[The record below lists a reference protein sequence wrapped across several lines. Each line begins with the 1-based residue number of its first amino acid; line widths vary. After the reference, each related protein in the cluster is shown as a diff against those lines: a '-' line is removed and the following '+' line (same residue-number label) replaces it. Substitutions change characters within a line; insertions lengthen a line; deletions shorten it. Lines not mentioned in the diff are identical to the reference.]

1 MPRIKKLLVL
11 AVATAIALS
20 TLALTASAESERTY
34 EVTVTNLTTGQIMT
48 PYVVA
53 THDDS
58 YRLFGRGLYAS
69 AGLQQVA
76 ENGDVPVL
84 VAELAANPAVNDVQ
98 VAAPA
103 AGPPVF
109 PGQSVSA
116 VVEASTTSRY
126 LSVAG
131 MLICTNDGFGGV
143 SSVKLPEVSKTVY
156 AYAWDAGTEINTE
169 SYADLVPPCDG
180 SGLSGMTNPALAEGA
195 TVHRHQGILGG
206 ADLDPVV
213 HGWTGAVLKIEIE
226 LIH

>member
-1 MPRIKKLLVL
+1 MPRMKKLLIL
-11 AVATAIALS
+11 AVATAVALS
-20 TLALTASAESERTY
+20 TLALTASAESVRRY

-58 YRLFGRGLYAS
+58 YRLFDRGVYAS
-69 AGLQQVA
+69 NGLQQVA

-116 VVEASTTSRY
+116 VVEAASASRY

-143 SSVKLPEVSKTVY
+143 SGVKLPNQSKTVY

-169 SYADLVPPCDG
+169 SYSDLVPPCDG
-180 SGLSGMTNPALAEGA
+180 SGLSGMTNPALSENA
-195 TVHRHQGILGG
+195 TVHRHRGILGG
-206 ADLDPVV
+206 ADLDPAV
-213 HGWTGAVLKIEIE
+213 HGWTRAVLRIEIE
-226 LIH
+226 RIH

>member
-1 MPRIKKLLVL
+1 MPRIKKLFVL
-11 AVATAIALS
+11 AVATALALS
-20 TLALTASAESERTY
+20 TMALTASAESERTY
-34 EVTVTNLTTGQIMT
+34 EVTVTNLTSGQIMT

-53 THDDS
+53 THDGS
-58 YRLFGRGLYAS
+58 YRLFGRGMYAS
-69 AGLQQVA
+69 DGLQQVA

-84 VAELAANPAVNDVQ
+84 VAELGANPAVNDVQ

-116 VVEASTTSRY
+116 VVAATSSSRY
-126 LSVAG
+126 LTVAG

-143 SSVKLPEVSKTVY
+143 TGVKLPNESRTVY

-180 SGLSGMTNPALAEGA
+180 SGLSGMTNPTLAENG
-195 TVHRHQGILGG
+195 TVHRHQGIIGG
-206 ADLDPVV
+206 ADLDPAV

-226 LIH
+226 LIN